1 MNFKTLLLS
10 SAAIVSFS
18 SCGGEERISL
28 VTDTVTTGSISESV
42 TATGTLES
50 VTSVDVGT
58 QVTGIIDK
66 IYVDFNSEVKQ
77 GQLIAEIEKVL
88 LQSEL
93 ESAEANVESARASF
107 AYSAANYERD
117 RKLHERNLI
126 SDYDF
131 ETSAKDYQLAK
142 TTYDKAKA
150 DRVKAAK
157 NLNYAEIYS
166 PIDGI
171 VISRDV
177 EVGQT
182 VVSAMTVANLFTIAD
197 LDNMRVVADVD
208 EADIGQVKEGQ
219 HVTFTVDAY
228 PEDVFEGIVTQKRLS
243 PTTES
248 NVVTY
253 EVLVSAANPEHKL
266 IPGLTANLTIY
277 MSRNDNAVLVPVK
290 ATRFMSHDY
299 PGQDGLP
306 QLAGDTVGSF
316 TPSEPGEK
324 RVWTVDDGK
333 LIPAVIQ
340 TGANDGVN
348 MEVVSGLAPGT
359 KLAVEYSVAADNPDM
374 PDGARVRTMG
384 KNERARLRNRKIGFV
399 FQNYNLLPKTSA
411 IENVE
416 LPLLYNQEIS
426 AAERRERAIKSL
438 IAVGLG
444 ERLNHKSNQMSG
456 GQQQRVAIA
465 RALVNDP
472 VIILADEATGNLD
485 TRTSFSVLVLFQ
497 ELYRK
502 GRTIIFVTHNPELAA
517 FSSRNIVLRDGKII
531 SDTLNPSP
539 ASAKE
544 MLESLPSDD
553 D

>member
-266 IPGLTANLTIY
+266 IPGLTANQTIY

-290 ATRFMSHDY
+290 ATRFMPHDY

-306 QLAGDTVGSF
+306 QPAGDTVESF

-348 MEVVSGLAPGT
+348 MEVVSGLAPRT
-359 KLAVEYSVAADNPDM
+359 KVAVEYSVAADKPDM
-374 PDGARVRTMG
+374 PNGSARSPFAP
-384 KNERARLRNRKIGFV
+384 KPPSRK
-399 FQNYNLLPKTSA
+399 K
-411 IENVE
+411 
-416 LPLLYNQEIS
+416 
-426 AAERRERAIKSL
+426 
-438 IAVGLG
+438 
-444 ERLNHKSNQMSG
+444 
-456 GQQQRVAIA
+456 
-465 RALVNDP
+465 
-472 VIILADEATGNLD
+472 
-485 TRTSFSVLVLFQ
+485 
-497 ELYRK
+497 
-502 GRTIIFVTHNPELAA
+502 
-517 FSSRNIVLRDGKII
+517 
-531 SDTLNPSP
+531 
-539 ASAKE
+539 
-544 MLESLPSDD
+544 
-553 D
+553 

>member
-142 TTYDKAKA
+142 TTYDRAKA

-290 ATRFMSHDY
+290 ATRFMPHDY

-411 IENVE
+411 IRNVE
-416 LPLLYNQEIS
+416 LPLRYNHEIS